1 MTLMELFKQ
10 DEDYEKCAI
19 IRNRMDEVNKIFK
32 KRKQMMRKKPMLA
45 YPVNG
50 KPVNYED
57 KIFVQPKLDGVR
69 CVIQYENRP
78 LKNVD
83 DLSGKTN

>member
-1 MTLMELFKQ
+1 
-10 DEDYEKCAI
+10 
-19 IRNRMDEVNKIFK
+19 
-32 KRKQMMRKKPMLA
+32 MMRKKPMLA

-69 CVIQYENRP
+69 CVIQANQVNHFSRPIEYEVKAYSPYTRTIATF
-78 LKNVD
+78 LQKV
-83 DLSGKTN
+83 SSHYIRW